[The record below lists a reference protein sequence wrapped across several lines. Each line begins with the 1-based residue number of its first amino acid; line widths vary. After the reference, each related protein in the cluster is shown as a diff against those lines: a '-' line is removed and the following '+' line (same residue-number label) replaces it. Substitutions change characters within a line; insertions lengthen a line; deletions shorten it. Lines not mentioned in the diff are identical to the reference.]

1 MTQISE
7 QQLLDI
13 FKELSEEDRNQLFL
27 QGRALTPEGKG
38 EALKIEKRIKD
49 ISARVN
55 ALIKLIENKSSE
67 LYPLLD
73 SCISEN
79 REEDKYLGVY
89 VFSSNNPDI
98 PISIIS
104 GLRVETGTYG
114 GRRTNNYYYQIGRD
128 DNYCIGKYNDNMEG
142 YYGSFNS
149 SSYYY
154 TDTCSSLLKNLEEIN
169 DGKDLVSLQRDGYS
183 PLSEAEKYLNG
194 DEYLS
199 VKALLE
205 PLTEETNELFELFS
219 EFLNLLN
226 QTKMLRVNSDL
237 EQVYKFSVNTD
248 IWNSSY
254 VTGEIAFSLD
264 KKTGTYKFDFIDW
277 FTSAGSCW

>member
-1 MTQISE
+1 MTEINE
-7 QQLLDI
+7 KQLLDI
-13 FKELSEEDRNQLFL
+13 FRNLSEEDRNQLFL

-55 ALIKLIENKSSE
+55 ALIKLIENKSSK
-67 LYPLLD
+67 LYTLLD
-73 SCISEN
+73 SCISEK

-89 VFSSNNPDI
+89 IFSSNNPDI

-114 GRRTNNYYYQIGRD
+114 ARANNYYYQIGSG
-128 DNYCIGKYNDNMEG
+128 DNYCIGEYNNNIEG
-142 YYGSFNS
+142 WDGRLNS
-149 SSYYY
+149 SSFYY
-154 TDTCSSLLKNLEEIN
+154 TNTYSSLLEKLVEIN
-169 DGKDLVSLQRDGYS
+169 DGKDLASLQRDGYS

-199 VKALLE
+199 AKALLE
-205 PLTEETNELFELFS
+205 SLTEETNELFELSS

-254 VTGEIAFSLD
+254 KTGEIAFSLD
-264 KKTGTYKFDFIDW
+264 KKTGTYKFDFINW
-277 FTSAGSCW
+277 FTSVGSCW

>member
-1 MTQISE
+1 MTEINE
-7 QQLLDI
+7 KQLLDI
-13 FKELSEEDRNQLFL
+13 FRNLSEEDRNQLFL

-67 LYPLLD
+67 LYSLLD
-73 SCISEN
+73 SYISKK

-89 VFSSNNPDI
+89 IFSSNNPDI

-114 GRRTNNYYYQIGRD
+114 GRANNYYYQIGSG
-128 DNYCIGKYNDNMEG
+128 DNYCIGEYNNNIEG
-142 YYGSFNS
+142 WDGRLNS
-149 SSYYY
+149 SSFYY
-154 TDTCSSLLKNLEEIN
+154 TNTYSSLLEKLVEIN
-169 DGKDLVSLQRDGYS
+169 DGKDLASLQRDGYS

-199 VKALLE
+199 AKALLE
-205 PLTEETNELFELFS
+205 SLTEETNELFELFS
-219 EFLNLLN
+219 ELLNLLN
-226 QTKMLRVNSDL
+226 QTKMLKVNSDL

-254 VTGEIAFSLD
+254 KTGEIAFSLD

>member
-1 MTQISE
+1 MTEINE
-7 QQLLDI
+7 KQLLDI
-13 FKELSEEDRNQLFL
+13 FRNLSEEDRNQLFL

-55 ALIKLIENKSSE
+55 ALIKLIENKSSK
-67 LYPLLD
+67 LYTLLD
-73 SCISEN
+73 SCISEK

-89 VFSSNNPDI
+89 IFSSNNPDI

-114 GRRTNNYYYQIGRD
+114 ARANNYYYQIGSG
-128 DNYCIGKYNDNMEG
+128 DNYCIGEYNNNIEG
-142 YYGSFNS
+142 WDGRLNS
-149 SSYYY
+149 SSFYY
-154 TDTCSSLLKNLEEIN
+154 TNTYSSLLEKLVEIN
-169 DGKDLVSLQRDGYS
+169 DGKDLASLQRDGYS

-199 VKALLE
+199 AKALLE
-205 PLTEETNELFELFS
+205 SLTEETNELFELFS

-254 VTGEIAFSLD
+254 KTGEIAFSLD
-264 KKTGTYKFDFIDW
+264 KKTGTYKFDFINW
-277 FTSAGSCW
+277 FTSVGSCW